1 MDVLAVLRVALLLGE
16 EECLLVAN
24 RNTFIIFS

>member
-16 EECLLVAN
+16 ECLLVAN